1 MKNQLLHTPEGVR
14 DIYNKECARKLAVQE
29 NIHEVFAS
37 CGYKDIQTPTFEFFD
52 IFNKER
58 GSVAS
63 REMFKFFDRD
73 GNTLVLRPD
82 ITPSVARAATKY
94 FMDEDMPIR
103 LCYMGNTYINNSS
116 YQGRL
121 KEVTQLGCELI
132 GDATVD
138 ADAEIVAMVVQCMMA
153 SGLKDFQ
160 VQIGQVDY
168 FNGLVEDAGI
178 DEEIQDQLRELIE
191 NKNYFGVDELLTS
204 INVDDK
210 TKKSFLGMADLF
222 GGFDVL
228 AKAKENTD
236 NEKSLKAVERLEKL
250 YRVLEYYKLEEHVSF
265 ELDMLG
271 HYKYYTGIIFRAYTY
286 GTGDAIVTG
295 GRYDN
300 LIAQFGKDAPSVG
313 FAIVVDR
320 LMLALSSQKID
331 VELPEGQTIILYE
344 QDKLEEAVSAACR
357 LRAQGIRVELI
368 RRFKEKTI
376 ENYLEYANNYG
387 ASTIYYLGDEA
398 NEVSLYDG
406 SMIAVDT
413 I

>member
-138 ADAEIVAMVVQCMMA
+138 ADAEIIAMVVQCMMA

-168 FNGLVEDAGI
+168 FNGLVEEAGI
-178 DEEIQDQLRELIE
+178 DEDVQEQLRELIE

-204 INVDDK
+204 INIDDK

-236 NEKSLKAVERLEKL
+236 NEISLKAVERLEKL
-250 YRVLEYYKLEEHVSF
+250 YKVLEYYKLEERVSF

-313 FAIVVDR
+313 FAIVIDR
-320 LMLALSSQKID
+320 LMLALSSQKIEA
-331 VELPEGQTIILYE
+331 ELPEGQTIILYE
-344 QDKLEEAVSAACR
+344 QEKQQEAISAACK
-357 LRAQGIRVELI
+357 LRTQGIRVELI
-368 RRFKEKTI
+368 RKFREKTI

-398 NEVSLYDG
+398 NEVSLRDG
-406 SMIAVDT
+406 SMIQVDE

>member
-14 DIYNKECARKLAVQE
+14 DIYNKECARKLALQDE
-29 NIHEVFAS
+29 LHKEFAL

-138 ADAEIVAMVVQCMMA
+138 ADAEVIAMVIRCMKR
-153 SGLKDFQ
+153 SGLEDFQ

-168 FNGLVEDAGI
+168 FNGLVEMAGI
-178 DEEIQDQLRELIE
+178 DEDTENELRELIE
-191 NKNYFGVDELLTS
+191 NKNYFGVDELLGEKQ
-204 INVDDK
+204 IPAEL
-210 TKKSFLGMADLF
+210 KKSFMGMAELF
-222 GGFDVL
+222 GGEEVL
-228 AKAKENTD
+228 SLARKNTS
-236 NEKSLKAVERLEKL
+236 NEKSLKAVDRLCKL
-250 YRVLEYYKLEEHVSF
+250 YSALKHYKLEQHVSF

-271 HYKYYTGIIFRAYTY
+271 HYKYYTGIIFRAYSY

-300 LIAQFGKDAPSVG
+300 LMAQFGKDAPSIG
-313 FAIVVDR
+313 FAIVMDR
-320 LMLALSSQKID
+320 LMLALSSQKIK
-331 VELPEGQTIILYE
+331 VKLPEGQTIVLYE
-344 QDKLEEAVSAACR
+344 QEAYKAAVEKACA
-357 LRAQGIRVELI
+357 LRDEGVRVELI
-368 RRFKEKTI
+368 RKFQEKTLD
-376 ENYLEYANNYG
+376 NYIEYANSYG
-387 ASTIYYLGDEA
+387 AARLYCYDKDSKIS
-398 NEVSLYDG
+398 EVK
-406 SMIAVDT
+406 IK
-413 I
+413 

>member
-138 ADAEIVAMVVQCMMA
+138 ADAEIIAMVVQCMMA

-178 DEEIQDQLRELIE
+178 DEEVQEQLRELIE

-204 INVDDK
+204 LNVDDK

-250 YRVLEYYKLEEHVSF
+250 YKVLEYYKLEEHVSF

-313 FAIVVDR
+313 FAIVIDR

-344 QDKLEEAVSAACR
+344 QEKQQEAISAACK

-368 RRFKEKTI
+368 RKFKEKTI

-387 ASTIYYLGDEA
+387 ASTIYYLGDDA
-398 NEVSLYDG
+398 NEVSLRDG
-406 SMIAVDT
+406 SMILVDK

>member
-1 MKNQLLHTPEGVR
+1 MKKILHTPEGVR
-14 DIYNKECARKLAVQE
+14 DIYNEEYEKKVILE
-29 NIHEVFAS
+29 NELCQILKNY
-37 CGYKDIQTPTFEFFD
+37 GYHSIQTPTFEFFD
-52 IFNKER
+52 IFSKEI
-58 GSVAS
+58 GTTPSN
-63 REMFKFFDRD
+63 ELYKFFDRE

-82 ITPSVARAATKY
+82 ITPSIARAVAKY

-132 GDATVD
+132 GDATID
-138 ADAEIVAMVVQCMMA
+138 ADAEVIAMVVQCMMA

-168 FNGLVEDAGI
+168 FNGLVEEAGI
-178 DEEIQDQLRELIE
+178 DEEIQEQLRELIE

-204 INVDDK
+204 LNINDK

-228 AKAKENTD
+228 SKAKENTD

-250 YRVLEYYKLEEHVSF
+250 YKVLEYYKLEEHVSF

-313 FAIVVDR
+313 FAIVIDR
-320 LMLALSSQKID
+320 LMLALSSQKIE

-344 QDKLEEAVSAACR
+344 QEKQQDAISAACK
-357 LRAQGIRVELI
+357 LRVQGIRVELI
-368 RRFKEKTI
+368 RKFKEKTI
-376 ENYLEYANNYG
+376 ENYIEYANNYG
-387 ASTIYYLGDEA
+387 AAAIYYLGDEVRK
-398 NEVSLYDG
+398 VSLSDG
-406 SMIAVDT
+406 TFTTVDE

>member
-14 DIYNKECARKLAVQE
+14 DIYNKECARKIAVQE

-138 ADAEIVAMVVQCMMA
+138 ADAEIIAMVVQCMMA

-178 DEEIQDQLRELIE
+178 DEEVQEQLRELIE
-191 NKNYFGVDELLTS
+191 NKNYFGVEELLTS
-204 INVDDK
+204 LNVDDK

-228 AKAKENTD
+228 DKAKENTD

-250 YRVLEYYKLEEHVSF
+250 YKVLEYYKLEEHVSF

-313 FAIVVDR
+313 FAIVIDR

-344 QDKLEEAVSAACR
+344 QEKQQEAISAACK

-368 RRFKEKTI
+368 RKFKEKTI

-387 ASTIYYLGDEA
+387 ASTIYYLGDDA
-398 NEVSLYDG
+398 NEVSLRDG
-406 SMIAVDT
+406 SMILVDK

>member
-29 NIHEVFAS
+29 RIHEVFSS

-63 REMFKFFDRD
+63 REMYKFFDRD

-138 ADAEIVAMVVQCMMA
+138 ADAEVIAMVVQCMMA

-178 DEEIQDQLRELIE
+178 DEEVQEQLRELIE
-191 NKNYFGVDELLTS
+191 NKNYFGVDELLS
-204 INVDDK
+204 SLNIDEK

-228 AKAKENTD
+228 AKAKENTG
-236 NEKSLKAVERLEKL
+236 NEKSIKAVERLEKL
-250 YRVLEYYKLEEHVSF
+250 YKVLEYYQLEEHVSF

-313 FAIVVDR
+313 FAIVIDR
-320 LMLALSSQKID
+320 LMLALSSQKIE
-331 VELPEGQTIILYE
+331 VELPVGQTIILYE
-344 QDKLEEAVSAACR
+344 QEKQQEAISAACK

-368 RRFKEKTI
+368 RKFKEKTI

-398 NEVSLYDG
+398 SEVSLSDG
-406 SMIAVDT
+406 TLTAVDKF
-413 I
+413 

>member
-132 GDATVD
+132 GDATID
-138 ADAEIVAMVVQCMMA
+138 ADAEVIAMVVQCMMA

-168 FNGLVEDAGI
+168 FNGLVEEAGI
-178 DEEIQDQLRELIE
+178 DEEMQEQLRELIE

-204 INVDDK
+204 LNINDK
-210 TKKSFLGMADLF
+210 TKKAFLGMADLF

-228 AKAKENTD
+228 SKAKENTD

-250 YRVLEYYKLEEHVSF
+250 YKVLEYYKLEEHVSF

-313 FAIVVDR
+313 FAIVIDR
-320 LMLALSSQKID
+320 LMLALSSQKIE

-344 QDKLEEAVSAACR
+344 QEKQQDAISAACKFR
-357 LRAQGIRVELI
+357 EQGLRVELI
-368 RRFKEKTI
+368 RKFKEKTI
-376 ENYLEYANNYG
+376 ENYIEYANNYG
-387 ASTIYYLGDEA
+387 AAAIYYFGDEVRK
-398 NEVSLYDG
+398 VSLSDG
-406 SMIAVDT
+406 TFITVDK

>member
-29 NIHEVFAS
+29 RIHEVFS
-37 CGYKDIQTPTFEFFD
+37 LCGYKDIQTPAFEFFD

-138 ADAEIVAMVVQCMMA
+138 ADAEVIAMVVQCMMA

-168 FNGLVEDAGI
+168 FNGLVEAAGI
-178 DEEIQDQLRELIE
+178 DEEVQEQLRELIE
-191 NKNYFGVDELLTS
+191 NKNYFGVDEFLSKLD
-204 INVDDK
+204 IDDR

-228 AKAKENTD
+228 AKARENTC
-236 NEKSLKAVERLEKL
+236 NEKALKAVERLEKL
-250 YRVLEYYKLEEHVSF
+250 YKVLEYYKLEQHVSF

-313 FAIVVDR
+313 FAIVIDR
-320 LMLALSSQKID
+320 LMLALSSQKIE
-331 VELPEGQTIILYE
+331 VGLPVGQTIILYE
-344 QDKLEEAVSAACR
+344 QDKQQDAISAACR
-357 LRAQGIRVELI
+357 LRARGIRVELI
-368 RRFKEKTI
+368 RKFKEKTI

-387 ASTIYYLGDEA
+387 ASTIYYMGNETSEISLSDGTFTTIEA
-398 NEVSLYDG
+398 F
-406 SMIAVDT
+406 
-413 I
+413 

>member
-29 NIHEVFAS
+29 RIHEVFSS
-37 CGYKDIQTPTFEFFD
+37 CGYKDIQTPAFEFFD

-138 ADAEIVAMVVQCMMA
+138 ADAEVIAMVVQCMTA

-168 FNGLVEDAGI
+168 FNGLVEAAGI
-178 DEEIQDQLRELIE
+178 DEEVQEQLRELIE
-191 NKNYFGVDELLTS
+191 NKNYFGVDEFLSKLD
-204 INVDDK
+204 IDNR

-228 AKAKENTD
+228 LKARENTC
-236 NEKSLKAVERLEKL
+236 NEKALKAVERLEKL
-250 YRVLEYYKLEEHVSF
+250 YKVLEYYKLEQHVSF

-320 LMLALSSQKID
+320 LMLALSSQKIE
-331 VELPEGQTIILYE
+331 VGLPVGQTIILYE
-344 QDKLEEAVSAACR
+344 QDKQQDAISAACR
-357 LRAQGIRVELI
+357 LRAQRIRVELI
-368 RRFKEKTI
+368 RKFKEKTI

-387 ASTIYYLGDEA
+387 ASTIYYMGDETS
-398 NEVSLYDG
+398 EISLSDG
-406 SMIAVDT
+406 TFTT
-413 I
+413 IEAF

>member
-14 DIYNKECARKLAVQE
+14 DIYNKECARKIAVQE
-29 NIHEVFAS
+29 NMHEVFAS

-138 ADAEIVAMVVQCMMA
+138 ADAEIIAMVVQCMMA

-168 FNGLVEDAGI
+168 FNGLVCDAGI
-178 DEEIQDQLRELIE
+178 DEEVQEQLRELIE

-204 INVDDK
+204 LNVDDK

-236 NEKSLKAVERLEKL
+236 NEMSLKAVERLEKL
-250 YRVLEYYKLEEHVSF
+250 YKVLEYYKLEEHVSF

-313 FAIVVDR
+313 FAIVIDR

-331 VELPEGQTIILYE
+331 VELTEGQTIILYE
-344 QDKLEEAVSAACR
+344 QEKQQEAISAACK

-368 RRFKEKTI
+368 RKFKEKTI

-387 ASTIYYLGDEA
+387 ASTIYYLGNEA
-398 NEVSLYDG
+398 NEVSLRDG
-406 SMIAVDT
+406 SMIQVDE

>member
-132 GDATVD
+132 GDATID
-138 ADAEIVAMVVQCMMA
+138 ADAEVIAMVVQCMMA

-168 FNGLVEDAGI
+168 FNGLVEEAGI
-178 DEEIQDQLRELIE
+178 DEEMQEQLRELIE

-204 INVDDK
+204 LNINDK

-228 AKAKENTD
+228 SKAKENTD

-250 YRVLEYYKLEEHVSF
+250 YKVLEYYKLEEHVSF

-313 FAIVVDR
+313 FAIVIDR
-320 LMLALSSQKID
+320 LMLALSSQKIE

-344 QDKLEEAVSAACR
+344 QEKQQDAISAACKFR
-357 LRAQGIRVELI
+357 EQGIRVELI
-368 RRFKEKTI
+368 RKFKEKTI
-376 ENYLEYANNYG
+376 ENYIEYANNYG
-387 ASTIYYLGDEA
+387 AAAIYYFGDEVRK
-398 NEVSLYDG
+398 VSLSDG
-406 SMIAVDT
+406 TFITVDK

>member
-138 ADAEIVAMVVQCMMA
+138 ADAEIIAMVVQCMMA

-178 DEEIQDQLRELIE
+178 DEEVQEQLRELIE

-204 INVDDK
+204 LNIDEK

-228 AKAKENTD
+228 DKAKENTD

-250 YRVLEYYKLEEHVSF
+250 YKVLEYYKLEEHVSF

-313 FAIVVDR
+313 FAIVIDR

-344 QDKLEEAVSAACR
+344 QEKQQEAISAACK

-368 RRFKEKTI
+368 RKFKEKTI

-387 ASTIYYLGDEA
+387 ASTIYYLGDDA
-398 NEVSLYDG
+398 NEVSLRDG
-406 SMIAVDT
+406 SMILVDK

>member
-29 NIHEVFAS
+29 RIHEVFSS
-37 CGYKDIQTPTFEFFD
+37 CGYKDIQTPAFEFFD

-138 ADAEIVAMVVQCMMA
+138 ADAEVIAMVVQCMLA

-168 FNGLVEDAGI
+168 FNGLVEAAGI
-178 DEEIQDQLRELIE
+178 DAEVQEQLRELIE
-191 NKNYFGVDELLTS
+191 NKNYFGVDEFLSKLD
-204 INVDDK
+204 IDDR

-228 AKAKENTD
+228 SKARENTC
-236 NEKSLKAVERLEKL
+236 NEKALKAVWRLEKL
-250 YRVLEYYKLEEHVSF
+250 YKVLEYYKLEQHVSF

-313 FAIVVDR
+313 FAIVIDR
-320 LMLALSSQKID
+320 LMLALSSQKIE
-331 VELPEGQTIILYE
+331 VELPMGQTIILYE
-344 QDKLEEAVSAACR
+344 QDKQQDAISAACR
-357 LRAQGIRVELI
+357 LRAQGRRVELI
-368 RRFKEKTI
+368 RKFKEKTI

-387 ASTIYYLGDEA
+387 ASTIYYMGDETS
-398 NEVSLYDG
+398 EISLSDKTF
-406 SMIAVDT
+406 T
-413 I
+413 IIEAF

>member
-29 NIHEVFAS
+29 RIHEVFS
-37 CGYKDIQTPTFEFFD
+37 LCGYKDIQTPAFEFFD

-138 ADAEIVAMVVQCMMA
+138 ADAEVIAMVVQCMMA

-168 FNGLVEDAGI
+168 FNGLVEAAGI
-178 DEEIQDQLRELIE
+178 DEEVQEQLRELIE
-191 NKNYFGVDELLTS
+191 NKNYFGVDEFLSKLD
-204 INVDDK
+204 IDDR

-228 AKAKENTD
+228 AKARENTC
-236 NEKSLKAVERLEKL
+236 NEKALKAVERLEKL
-250 YRVLEYYKLEEHVSF
+250 YKVLEYYKLEQHVSF

-313 FAIVVDR
+313 FAIVIDR
-320 LMLALSSQKID
+320 LMLALSSQKIE
-331 VELPEGQTIILYE
+331 VGLPVGQTIILYE
-344 QDKLEEAVSAACR
+344 QDKQQDAISAACR

-368 RRFKEKTI
+368 RKFKEKTI
-376 ENYLEYANNYG
+376 ENYLEYADNYG
-387 ASTIYYLGDEA
+387 ASTIYYMGDETS
-398 NEVSLYDG
+398 EISLSDG
-406 SMIAVDT
+406 TFTT
-413 I
+413 IEAF

>member
-29 NIHEVFAS
+29 RIHEVFS
-37 CGYKDIQTPTFEFFD
+37 LCGYKDIQTPAFEFFD

-138 ADAEIVAMVVQCMMA
+138 ADAEVIAMVVQCMMA

-168 FNGLVEDAGI
+168 FNGLVEAAGI
-178 DEEIQDQLRELIE
+178 DEEVQEQLRELIE
-191 NKNYFGVDELLTS
+191 NKNYFGVDEFLSKLD
-204 INVDDK
+204 IDDR

-228 AKAKENTD
+228 AKARENTC
-236 NEKSLKAVERLEKL
+236 NEKALKAVERLEKL
-250 YRVLEYYKLEEHVSF
+250 YKVLEYYKLEQHVSF

-271 HYKYYTGIIFRAYTY
+271 HYQYYTGIIFRAYTY

-313 FAIVVDR
+313 FAIVIDR
-320 LMLALSSQKID
+320 LMLALSSQKIE
-331 VELPEGQTIILYE
+331 VGLPVGQTIILYE
-344 QDKLEEAVSAACR
+344 QDKQQDAISVACR

-368 RRFKEKTI
+368 RKFKEKTI
-376 ENYLEYANNYG
+376 GNYLEYANNYG
-387 ASTIYYLGDEA
+387 ASTIYYMGDETS
-398 NEVSLYDG
+398 EISLSDG
-406 SMIAVDT
+406 TFTT
-413 I
+413 IEAF